1 MSSFAALAAKQPED
15 KPKTENAQKAKQL
28 HHVQLDGRVI
38 LQIAKHSRDS
48 SPQLVTGQLLGLD
61 VGNTLEVTSS
71 FPFPSVDQDENQ
83 NQQGIQ
89 EEEGANYQLEM
100 MRMLRE
106 VNVDNNTVG
115 WYQSTTMGSYYT
127 EELIETFVDY
137 AESIERC
144 VCIVYDPS
152 VNDDGMFGLKA
163 IRLTEQFLK
172 TFKECGGNMTSAKIA
187 GKGLK
192 WSDVI
197 EEIPI
202 VISNSVLV
210 SAMMSQLDA
219 NADGRVER
227 DENKLTKEDLNR
239 LHLNS
244 APFSQKSLEFLS
256 ESMDDLV
263 QEQQKVAYYHRAN
276 ARLQHQKSVWLSK
289 KRQENKNRVKSGLE
303 PLSED
308 NPDSRSIQE
317 PNRLETYLIFNQVNQ
332 YAKQLDEHNAMS
344 AAKLKL
350 VSAIRSS
357 ENQN

>member
-48 SPQLVTGQLLGLD
+48 SPQLVTGQLLVLD

-106 VNVDNNTVG
+106 VNVDNNKVG

-244 APFSQKSLEFLS
+244 APFSQK
-256 ESMDDLV
+256 
-263 QEQQKVAYYHRAN
+263 
-276 ARLQHQKSVWLSK
+276 
-289 KRQENKNRVKSGLE
+289 
-303 PLSED
+303 
-308 NPDSRSIQE
+308 
-317 PNRLETYLIFNQVNQ
+317 
-332 YAKQLDEHNAMS
+332 
-344 AAKLKL
+344 
-350 VSAIRSS
+350 
-357 ENQN
+357 